1 MKIDE
6 RDVKRAL
13 DARLAALDADPARRR
28 RIRERIEKEEQPV
41 KRKMTISLALT
52 VAAVLALTGA
62 ALAAAGMNVFE
73 YFAQRDARL
82 APLAQDAVLATT
94 TPLSVAS
101 EALGESSVRFDIAYY
116 DGQNLLVG
124 IVTENAGRIEPFT
137 PTEEELA
144 AMEPV
149 EANQMPSP
157 LAEGADANVIAAF
170 SEAMEQGKPYGFARY
185 TVYPSDH
192 ITAGDGLDVGPGVGW
207 EALSDDGLYL
217 QLREMETPLPE
228 AIQDQDELELHMKI
242 WQSVSRYW
250 FDGETLYMGSERSQ
264 AGEAVCTVTRSDA
277 AFVTFSGKGEYG
289 GVPVTLTLSLSA
301 LHGDLTVEAEGDAF
315 PAGPDRDTWYDVI
328 LMDGSGNMLR
338 TLGNSVEPNCIRA
351 SYDGLGSLPEALT
364 AYIVIETEGD
374 WDRDAAMAAA
384 QPIALTFRN

>member
-13 DARLAALDADPARRR
+13 DARLAARDADPARRR

-124 IVTENAGRIEPFT
+124 VVTENAGRNEPLT
-137 PTEEELA
+137 PSEEQLP
-144 AMEPV
+144 AMD
-149 EANQMPSP
+149 P
-157 LAEGADANVIAAF
+157 L
-170 SEAMEQGKPYGFARY
+170 
-185 TVYPSDH
+185 
-192 ITAGDGLDVGPGVGW
+192 
-207 EALSDDGLYL
+207 
-217 QLREMETPLPE
+217 
-228 AIQDQDELELHMKI
+228 
-242 WQSVSRYW
+242 
-250 FDGETLYMGSERSQ
+250 
-264 AGEAVCTVTRSDA
+264 
-277 AFVTFSGKGEYG
+277 
-289 GVPVTLTLSLSA
+289 
-301 LHGDLTVEAEGDAF
+301 
-315 PAGPDRDTWYDVI
+315 
-328 LMDGSGNMLR
+328 
-338 TLGNSVEPNCIRA
+338 
-351 SYDGLGSLPEALT
+351 
-364 AYIVIETEGD
+364 
-374 WDRDAAMAAA
+374 
-384 QPIALTFRN
+384 